1 MSSVI
6 ELIKMLYTE
15 GFFSDWQGL
24 KEVKL
29 ELEKKGF
36 NFSDQLIN
44 TSLNNAVRKNI
55 LSKKKISGK
64 NRYSQKQPPEI
75 KIKEKETKDLNKVLS
90 EITKKKLGE
99 RFQQEIRE
107 LNIAFTY
114 DCGTSGAFLLR
125 KILEK
130 MIILVLNSNSQ
141 SSLLKDSNGKSRGL
155 EALIN
160 ICSQNKIK
168 NNFILQNQTAQKLL
182 GIKFLGDTAA
192 HNPIANVDLETLNPQ
207 LPYWITAVKEL
218 MINLK

>member
-15 GFFSDWQGL
+15 GFFSEWQGL
-24 KEVKL
+24 KEVRL
-29 ELEKKGF
+29 ELEKRGF

-55 LSKKKISGK
+55 LSKKNISGK
-64 NRYSQKQPPEI
+64 NKYSQKQPPEI
-75 KIKEKETKDLNKVLS
+75 KIKEKETKDLNKILS

-141 SSLLKDSNGKSRGL
+141 SSLLKDGNGKSRGL

-182 GIKFLGDTAA
+182 GIKFLGDIAA

>member
-55 LSKKKISGK
+55 LSKKKIFGK